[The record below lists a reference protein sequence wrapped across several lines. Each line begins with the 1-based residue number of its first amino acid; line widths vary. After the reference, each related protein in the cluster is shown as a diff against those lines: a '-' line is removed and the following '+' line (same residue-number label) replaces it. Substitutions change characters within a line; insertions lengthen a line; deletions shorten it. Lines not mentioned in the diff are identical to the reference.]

1 MTKHAPVFRAVA
13 AAVLAVSAAA
23 GCGADADPAVK
34 SAAPQSNASRTASQA
49 AVQTAATQAE
59 VTKQLTRLETTRRT
73 RIGAYAIDTGS
84 GRAVG
89 HRADETFPFASTFKA
104 MACGAVLRKARQST
118 PGLLDKVIHYTKDD
132 LQEFSPVTEKHVD
145 TGMTVAELCHAAIT
159 QSDNTAGNLVLKEIG
174 GPAGLTAFLRSLGD
188 TVSRSDRI
196 EPGLNDWKP
205 GEKRDTTAPR
215 PWANDLRALTVGDAL
230 VPADRARL
238 IDWLKA
244 TVTGDKRIRAGLPKS
259 WTVGDKT
266 GTGGTYGSANDIAI
280 AYPKP
285 GGAPLIIVVTTTRKG
300 AEADADEK
308 SIALT
313 AGVLSRAL
321 RPAG

>member
-104 MACGAVLRKARQST
+104 MACGAVLRKARQSA

-145 TGMTVAELCHAAIT
+145 TGMTVAELCHATIT
-159 QSDNTAGNLVLKEIG
+159 QSDNTAGNLILKRIG
-174 GPAGLTAFLRSLGD
+174 GPSGFTRFLRGIGD
-188 TVSRSDRI
+188 RTTRLDRWETDLNAWSPGSR
-196 EPGLNDWKP
+196 
-205 GEKRDTTAPR
+205 RDTTTPKAIAR
-215 PWANDLRALTVGDAL
+215 DLRLLTVGDAL
-230 VPADRARL
+230 HPADRARL
-238 IDWLKA
+238 IAWMRQTA
-244 TVTGDKRIRAGLPKS
+244 TGANRIRAGLPATWKI
-259 WTVGDKT
+259 GDKT
-266 GTGGTYGSANDIAI
+266 GSSPVYGCANDIAI
-280 AYPKP
+280 AYPP
-285 GGAPLIIVVTTTRKG
+285 SARPLIIAVYTNRHDRDRTYDEKIIARTTTIL
-300 AEADADEK
+300 AQ
-308 SIALT
+308 AL
-313 AGVLSRAL
+313 GKKV
-321 RPAG
+321 